1 MKDKPVQLEKNYE
14 FIIDGYSHQGEGI
27 GRINNFTVFVPGAIL
42 GERVRVKISEVKK
55 NFARSRLEE
64 VILSSPHRTKPLCPV
79 YHLCGG
85 CQLQHI
91 VYEKQLEIKR
101 LAAQDALIRLG
112 QQKVETLPVIGMEY
126 PWRYRNKGYF
136 QVNQEKGRVRL
147 GFYKAGSY
155 DFFVSAS
162 GCVLFSSQI
171 NRLVSYLEEQL
182 SLQKV
187 TAYNS
192 KTGRG
197 NLRKIL
203 IRESRGAG
211 EVMIV
216 FITKEDNLG
225 FNQNILNDLVRMFPQ
240 VVSVFQN
247 INRSPKAVLSG
258 KDFRLLEGKADLEEA
273 IGPFRFRISPQSF
286 FQVNVAQAKILN
298 EKILEYANLSGEETV
313 IDSYCGTAAISMYL
327 GKHAKKVYGIE
338 IEKSAIRDAKI
349 NCELNNISNIKFFT
363 GRAEEWLYRWRR
375 KGEEVHIIIVDPPR
389 KGCSPKTLKEITKIR
404 PKQILYVSCN
414 PSTLARDLKYLTKD
428 DDYKLKKILP
438 IDMFPQTGHIECIAS
453 LKK

>member
-1 MKDKPVQLEKNYE
+1 MKDKPVRLEENHE
-14 FIIDGYSHQGEGI
+14 LIINSYSHQGEGI
-27 GRINNFTVFVPGAIL
+27 GRINNFTVFVSGAIL

-101 LAAQDALIRLG
+101 LTAQDALIRLG

-155 DFFVSAS
+155 DFVPAS

-187 TAYNS
+187 TVYNS

-197 NLRKIL
+197 NLRNIL
-203 IRESRGAG
+203 IRESRSTG

-375 KGEEVHIIIVDPPR
+375 KGEEVYIIIVDPPR

-414 PSTLARDLKYLTKD
+414 PATLARDLKYLTKD
-428 DDYKLKKILP
+428 DDYKLKKVLP

-453 LKK
+453 LKDD